1 MYKYQYEKVTRIS
14 CLFPSLQNHFH
25 GGEEHLQT
33 ETLKN
38 SKNGGIEPT
47 TPTLAPNAAAT
58 TDAAASATALPD
70 AASSPEAAAA
80 TGGHV
85 EVPQRSG
92 FNPEPTR

>member
-1 MYKYQYEKVTRIS
+1 MS
-14 CLFPSLQNHFH
+14 FSPSVQNHFH

-70 AASSPEAAAA
+70 AATPETSAAAATA